1 MNNEEKILLLL
12 EKQGEALAQ
21 INQRLDQ
28 QGGAISQ
35 INQRLD
41 QQGETITQINQRL
54 DRMEGTLDQHSES
67 LSNLTT
73 RVTKIELTQENVV
86 LPRIQALAEGQQT
99 LLETLAPK
107 DRVEALE
114 NDVALM
120 KTVIRSLAKEVQELK
135 KAE

>member
-41 QQGETITQINQRL
+41 QQGE
-54 DRMEGTLDQHSES
+54 M

-107 DRVEALE
+107 GRVEALE

-120 KTVIRSLAKEVQELK
+120 KSVIRSLAKEVQELK

>member
-12 EKQGEALAQ
+12 EKQDEALAQ

-28 QGGAISQ
+28 QPS
-35 INQRLD
+35 L
-41 QQGETITQINQRL
+41 
-54 DRMEGTLDQHSES
+54 EG
-67 LSNLTT
+67 
-73 RVTKIELTQENVV
+73 
-86 LPRIQALAEGQQT
+86 
-99 LLETLAPK
+99 
-107 DRVEALE
+107 RVEALE

>member
-21 INQRLDQ
+21 I
-28 QGGAISQ
+28 S
-35 INQRLD
+35 QRLD
-41 QQGETITQINQRL
+41 QQGETLN
-54 DRMEGTLDQHSES
+54 
-67 LSNLTT
+67 NLTT

-86 LPRIQALAEGQQT
+86 LPHLQALAEGQQT
-99 LLETLAPK
+99 LLETLASK

>member
-21 INQRLDQ
+21 V
-28 QGGAISQ
+28 
-35 INQRLD
+35 
-41 QQGETITQINQRL
+41 NQRL

-73 RVTKIELTQENVV
+73 RVTKIELTQENAV